1 VSVWVSPLAF
11 VLYLLAL
18 AHGVFAWNIRG
29 LRPELDILGPPPS
42 SAIRQAFSFGDAQ
55 MLYRFWALNL
65 QNAGDTGGR
74 ATPMRDYNYD
84 YVLGWLTALRELDAR
99 GQYHLFLAARYFSQ
113 TPNLNDVRRIVEFIR
128 ADVAQSPN
136 EKWYW
141 LTQAVAMTQMRL
153 QDLRYALIIAEELAA
168 YDPPDA
174 PAWVLM
180 FPAVLL
186 EKMGRF
192 GEAKTAIERVRMQ
205 RWNDLRED
213 ERLWLEDFTQR
224 LQRPAAQER

>member
-1 VSVWVSPLAF
+1 MSVWVSPLAF

-42 SAIRQAFSFGDAQ
+42 SAVRQAVSFGDAQ
-55 MLYRFWALNL
+55 VLYRFWALDL

-84 YVLGWLTALRELDAR
+84 YVLGWLTALRELDGR
-99 GQYHLFLAARYFSQ
+99 GQFHLFLAAHYFSQ
-113 TPNLNDVRRIVEFIR
+113 TPNLDDVRRIVEFIR
-128 ADVAQSPN
+128 VDAAKNPN

-141 LTQAVAMTQMRL
+141 LTQAIATAQLRL
-153 QDLRYALIIAEELAA
+153 NDLPYALSLSLELAG
-168 YDPPDA
+168 YDPPSA
-174 PAWVLM
+174 PRWVLM

-192 GEAKTAIERVRMQ
+192 VEAKTAIERVRTQ